1 MGERLVGSTGGCNI
15 PAFMPGVYSSNHTVE
30 VPRMPGSR
38 LCLMEREEI
47 RAGIERGWSFRMIS
61 QGLGRCPSTVSR
73 EVASNG
79 GRDRYRA
86 VSADEAAEVR
96 ASRPKPFKLVAD
108 PVLAAAVTDLLVGK
122 KYSPLT
128 TSWILAERGQRVSA
142 ETIYRACY
150 QSGRGL
156 GAEVWKAL
164 PRRRQKRK
172 HAGRKWG
179 FASADALGIHTSI
192 HQRPQVAAT
201 RSEPGHLEGDLIYGA
216 HNRSAVATYVER
228 VSRFTKLAALPN
240 GYRADLVAE
249 ALTESLS
256 EVPQPMRKTLT
267 WDQGREM
274 RKWKQIEEATGI
286 PIYFCD
292 IHSPWQKPSVENN
305 NGILRRWLPKGTPLD
320 VYTQD
325 DLDKIADLINQM
337 PRKIHNWRTAQQ
349 VYDELLVATT
359 S

>member
-1 MGERLVGSTGGCNI
+1 
-15 PAFMPGVYSSNHTVE
+15 
-30 VPRMPGSR
+30 MPGSR
-38 LCLMEREEI
+38 LCLSEREEI
-47 RAGIERGWSFRMIS
+47 RAGIEKGWSFRMIS
-61 QGLGRCPSTVSR
+61 TGLGRCPSTVSR

-79 GRDRYRA
+79 GRNRYRA
-86 VSADEAAEVR
+86 VSADRAAEGR

-108 PVLAAAVTDLLVGK
+108 PVLAAAVTDLLVEK

-128 TSWILAERGQRVSA
+128 TARILADRGQRVSA
-142 ETIYRACY
+142 ETIYLACY

-156 GAEVWKAL
+156 GAEVWKSL

-179 FASADALGIHTSI
+179 SASSDALGIHASI
-192 HQRPQVAAT
+192 HERPDTVAA
-201 RSEPGHLEGDLIYGA
+201 RVEAGHLEGDLIIGA
-216 HNRSAVATYVER
+216 SNRSAVATFVER
-228 VSRFTKLAALPN
+228 VSRLTTLIALPN

-249 ALTESLS
+249 ALTECLG
-256 EVPQPMRKTLT
+256 EVPEPMRKSLT

-292 IHSPWQKPSVENN
+292 IHSPWQKPTVENN
-305 NGILRRWLPKGTPLD
+305 NGILRRWLPKGTPLN
-320 VYTQD
+320 VHTQN
-325 DLDKIADLINQM
+325 DLNKIAELINQM
-337 PRKIHNWRTAQQ
+337 PRQIHGWRTAQQ